1 MSLLRHGQSFSRAS
15 SPHEKRREKER
26 EKSSEEKDRP
36 FEFQEREQGCSF
48 FNESLPLFRSRNSR
62 TPRADRNQGRHSADN
77 VASTIACW
85 TRKTWQPSG
94 SVGRGGGKKKKGGEG
109 KLGWLWR
116 ERSRRIREYCEYTLC
131 MQKRDKWHGLLRE
144 RLIEWGSMPLYARRR
159 FQIFPLLDT
168 KNNTWKLT
176 VSATPP
182 TLIPT
187 IEGGEGGLK
196 CL

>member
-26 EKSSEEKDRP
+26 ERKARRKRIGK

-94 SVGRGGGKKKKGGEG
+94 SVGRGGGKKRKKERGNWADCGGNGVE
-109 KLGWLWR
+109 
-116 ERSRRIREYCEYTLC
+116 EYVN
-131 MQKRDKWHGLLRE
+131 
-144 RLIEWGSMPLYARRR
+144 IARYPACKSV
-159 FQIFPLLDT
+159 INGTDY
-168 KNNTWKLT
+168 
-176 VSATPP
+176 
-182 TLIPT
+182 
-187 IEGGEGGLK
+187 
-196 CL
+196 